1 MKTLAAASALAVAL
15 LSAAGAASAQD
26 YRVRF
31 GDLNLASP
39 EGAARYDRRVNRASR
54 SACAGSDPI
63 SFAQCRARFREAA
76 LDLLPAARHADYA
89 RARGSR
95 EVAMVPTYRG

>member
-15 LSAAGAASAQD
+15 ATAGVASAQD

-31 GDLNLASP
+31 GDLDLGSP
-39 EGAARYDRRVNRASR
+39 EGAAQYDRRVNRASR
-54 SACAGSDPI
+54 RACDGVDPL
-63 SFAQCRARFREAA
+63 SSAQCRVRFRAAA
-76 LDLLPAARHADYA
+76 LELLPEARQADYA

-95 EVAMVPTYRG
+95 ELAMVPSYLG